1 MIEASAVFCDALT
14 VTTPLEE
21 WESLPGDMTELLNA
35 SSMQL
40 SYRDDGREL
49 WETPDDTGIVR
60 FQRHGKAQVVS
71 VHASG
76 RALARLRSAKLFAE
90 YLHVLASRP
99 HKVTRIDVSADV
111 VCDAPSVLADVL
123 DRGRSGLVSLTRKA
137 VHREAVEFWNSL
149 RPDGRE
155 SGTIYLNKKADVGA
169 CIYDKRLERY
179 NKTPAEWG
187 DLDERLRYELRVTN
201 GLPTLGDAYCPAPL
215 FFQHM
220 SPSLVPRPEGVAER
234 VHNGFGFSIERSPPP
249 LPAARL
255 KARAESS
262 ADLGALCV
270 LASRQG
276 SGGLPY
282 LLSVVR
288 DRYAREMLRLASSG
302 VKGPSAPS
310 VTPPVIFPAAWHSM
324 PPARPSG
331 SEEQPA
337 SR

>member
-21 WESLPGDMTELLNA
+21 WESLPGDMTDLLNA

-60 FQRHGKAQVVS
+60 FQRHGKARVVS

-111 VCDAPSVLADVL
+111 ACDAPAVLADVL

-179 NKTPAEWG
+179 NKTPAEWD

-220 SPSLVPRPEGVAER
+220 SPSLVPRPDGVAER

-255 KARAESS
+255 KSRAETS

-270 LASRQG
+270 LAARDG
-276 SGGLPY
+276 AGGLPF
-282 LLSVVR
+282 LLSLVR
-288 DRYAREMLRLASSG
+288 ARYDREVARAAKSG
-302 VKGPSAPS
+302 VKGPPAPS
-310 VTPPVIFPAAWHSM
+310 VTNPAPSETASVVV
-324 PPARPSG
+324 PLRRQSEPADG
-331 SEEQPA
+331 PA